1 MENFILN
8 IKWWHIVTLIFVIIL
23 FYSFIRLIRA
33 MFEIVFVFNNL
44 ETALIHFIKE
54 NKNETFI
61 FFKYKGD
68 EAIGKVFNRS
78 DDLEN
83 PDFYVIAIYL
93 KTNATQTV
101 QLKDIKEYFPITFD
115 SPLNTLKNNSKK
127 QEENE

>member
-44 ETALIHFIKE
+44 ETVLIHSIKE

-61 FFKYKGD
+61 WFKYKGD
-68 EAIGKVFNRS
+68 EAIGKVFNKS

-93 KTNATQTV
+93 KTNAIQTV

>member
-23 FYSFIRLIRA
+23 FYSFIRLIRT

-44 ETALIHFIKE
+44 EKVLIHFIKE

-61 FFKYKGD
+61 WFKYKGD

-115 SPLNTLKNNSKK
+115 SPLNTLKNNFKK

>member
-23 FYSFIRLIRA
+23 FYSFIRLIRT

-44 ETALIHFIKE
+44 EKALIHFIKE

-61 FFKYKGD
+61 WFKYKGD

-101 QLKDIKEYFPITFD
+101 RLKDIKEYFPITFD

>member
-23 FYSFIRLIRA
+23 FYSFIRLIRT

-44 ETALIHFIKE
+44 EKALIHFFKE

-61 FFKYKGD
+61 WFKYKGD

-115 SPLNTLKNNSKK
+115 SPLNTLKNNYKK

>member
-23 FYSFIRLIRA
+23 FYSFIRLIKA

-44 ETALIHFIKE
+44 ETVLIHFIKE

-61 FFKYKGD
+61 WFKYKGD

>member
-23 FYSFIRLIRA
+23 FYSFIRLIRT

-44 ETALIHFIKE
+44 EKALIHFIKE

-61 FFKYKGD
+61 WFKYKGD

-115 SPLNTLKNNSKK
+115 SPLNTLKNNYKK